1 MTILDFRFS
10 IFDFVL
16 APHAG
21 LGVTC
26 HLSRVIGPW
35 LLALGLACALPAGLC
50 QAEERFPPPEFTSS
64 GYQIP
69 QPTTP
74 PPRAHF
80 YETLDSLML
89 ALALGLATYFVFRRR
104 SRRGVFW
111 LMLFSV
117 AYFGFWRKGCVC
129 PIGAIQNVAEAALGP
144 GLVLPV
150 VVAVFF
156 FLPLVAALFF
166 GRTYCAAVC
175 PHGALQDAV
184 LARPV
189 TVAPWLSEALGLLAY
204 FYLGLAVL
212 FAVTGSAY
220 IICEYDPFI
229 ALFRRCGSANILF
242 ISAFFVL
249 LAVFIGR
256 PYCRFLCPYGAI
268 LRILSQ
274 FSRWRVKIY
283 PDRCIECHLCDGSC
297 PYGAIHK
304 TSVVQEAAPGVAG
317 KGRVLASAALLP
329 LLVVLG
335 GWFGDRLAGPLSHMD
350 STVRLADRIRLEESG
365 QADEQTDPSKAFRR
379 TGQAPE
385 ELYADAAAVYS
396 RFKVGS
402 WWFGAW
408 AGLVVGLKLLTL
420 AWPRRYTEY
429 EADRSLCF
437 ACARCFAYCPG
448 EKGLLDP
455 SIRSKIAP

>member
-1 MTILDFRFS
+1 MKS
-10 IFDFVL
+10 K
-16 APHAG
+16 
-21 LGVTC
+21 
-26 HLSRVIGPW
+26 
-35 LLALGLACALPAGLC
+35 LLALGSWLLAVGLACTVPAGLC
-50 QAEERFPPPEFTSS
+50 QAAEQFPPPDFTSS

-74 PPRAHF
+74 PARADF
-80 YETLDSLML
+80 YELLDSLVL
-89 ALALGLATYFVFRRR
+89 AAALGLATYLIYRRR

-129 PIGAIQNVAEAALGP
+129 PIGAIQNVAEAGFGS

-150 VVAVFF
+150 VVTVFF
-156 FLPLVAALFF
+156 FLPLVLALFF
-166 GRTYCAAVC
+166 GRTYCSAVC
-175 PHGALQDAV
+175 PHGALQDAI
-184 LARPV
+184 LAKPV
-189 TVAPWLSEALGLLAY
+189 TVPPWLSHALGLLAY

-220 IICEYDPFI
+220 IICEYDPFV
-229 ALFRRCGSANILF
+229 ALFRRCGSAGLLS

-249 LAVFIGR
+249 LAVFVGR

-274 FSRWRVKIY
+274 LSRWRVKIY
-283 PDRCIECHLCDGSC
+283 PDRCINCHLCDESC

-304 TSVVQEAAPGVAG
+304 TTPLEQASPRVAG
-317 KGRVLASAALLP
+317 KGRILAFAALVP
-329 LLVVLG
+329 LLVLLG
-335 GWFGDRLAGPLSHMD
+335 GWFGSRLAGPLSHMD
-350 STVRLADRIRLEESG
+350 STVRLADRIRLEESKPEVG
-365 QADEQTDPSKAFRR
+365 RPSGSPGDPEDRPTEEMSDRSKAFRR
-379 TGQAPE
+379 TGQAFE

-396 RFKVGS
+396 RFKAGS

-408 AGLVVGLKLLTL
+408 VGLVVGLKLLSL
-420 AWPRRYTEY
+420 ALPRRYSEY
-429 EADRSLCF
+429 EADRSLCV

-455 SIRSKIAP
+455 NLKAKIAP